1 MPQISQSIVHGYA
14 MLLGRKCAVIDL
26 RKQWAEN
33 NLVWRHLACQRHN
46 HHGASVEPA
55 GEGDDRAAT
64 RLSTSHLDRVLH
76 CLCPSNKKRGL
87 FRLTTLDTS
96 IDFLS
101 ELNIGTRTNA
111 ESEKPG

>member
-26 RKQWAEN
+26 RRQWAETH
-33 NLVWRHLACQRHN
+33 LVWRHLACQRHT

-64 RLSTSHLDRVLH
+64 RMSTSHLDRVLH
-76 CLCPSNKKRGL
+76 CLSASSKERGL
-87 FRLTTLDTS
+87 FDRKSTRLNS
-96 IDFLS
+96 
-101 ELNIGTRTNA
+101 RH
-111 ESEKPG
+111 